1 MFLKNTGEFGN
12 PLEMKIHHNQNNLQV
27 MSETDNQLFTKEKA
41 IDKEYMAFIRRRVA
55 TTCSKNWSWELISDW
70 DKLTS
75 GEKNTKMKLA
85 M

>member
-12 PLEMKIHHNQNNLQV
+12 PLGMKIHLNQNNLQV
-27 MSETDNQLFTKEKA
+27 MSETDHQLFTKEKA

-55 TTCSKNWSWELISDW
+55 TTCSKDWSRELISDW